1 MKFAIIYNDGNLN
14 YKDFGSECR
23 DEGWLPVAI
32 LRDKTSTDIHV
43 PIFTNSNTAHNFM
56 KRNFKTKEVQSGI
69 LLLCDEDIA
78 NMEDRGWKMMPLKFP
93 RRFAEGHPEYEL
105 DVEVLELDESPDL
118 KSYSSPNVL

>member
-32 LRDKTSTDIHV
+32 LRDKASTDIYV

-56 KRNFKTKEVQSGI
+56 KRNFFE
-69 LLLCDEDIA
+69 
-78 NMEDRGWKMMPLKFP
+78 RG
-93 RRFAEGHPEYEL
+93 GHP
-105 DVEVLELDESPDL
+105 
-118 KSYSSPNVL
+118 